1 MSPPTWFLTFAL
13 LAALAALAGVAVRAQ
28 TCRREARNLA
38 ESIEALDEGYALF
51 DAEDRLIATN
61 EAYRRTFPKTSGQ
74 WKPGDPFEDMLR
86 QAVQAGEVPE
96 AEGRPEDWIRDRLA
110 RRANPGQ
117 AWTQVLP
124 DGRTIRVRERR
135 TASGAMV
142 ALRADISELAAKERA
157 LTASQAQL
165 QAIIGRAG
173 VGILTMDLQGLIRSA
188 NPATVRMLGYAEAEL
203 IDQHVSMLVDHALRR
218 IVQSFL
224 DHYLQNDG
232 ADLPDDPREIPVLHR
247 SGRELTVQLS
257 LAEVRA
263 HDQRLFVA
271 VLTDITERKRY
282 EMELQHANEQLL
294 RLSTTD
300 ALTDLGNRRLLMQ
313 RLEDEWRR
321 ALRSKEPMSLLL
333 LDVDHF
339 KLFNDHYG
347 HPAGDACLQAIA
359 QLLREAA
366 ARPSD
371 LAARYGGEEFVLLLP
386 ETDTEGAMAVA
397 HRLML
402 RLRESDIEHCK
413 SPISGQVTLSI
424 GLISVQAHK
433 GSSPAQWLAQADLA
447 LYKAKA
453 QGRNRIVKGD
463 ALEETA

>member
-1 MSPPTWFLTFAL
+1 MSPIDWILALAL
-13 LAALAALAGVAVRAQ
+13 LGLLAGLAWVGPRAWA
-28 TCRREARNLA
+28 CRREARNLA
-38 ESIEALDEGYALF
+38 ESIDALDEGYALF
-51 DAEDRLIATN
+51 DAEDRLVTTN
-61 EAYRRTFPKTSGQ
+61 EAYRRTFPKTQSLWRSGDRFDHLL
-74 WKPGDPFEDMLR
+74 KL
-86 QAVQAGEVPE
+86 AVDAGEVPE
-96 AEGRPEDWIRDRLA
+96 AVGREQEWTLERLA
-110 RRANPGQ
+110 RRANPGP

-135 TASGAMV
+135 TAGGAMV

-173 VGILTMDLQGLIRSA
+173 VAILTVDAQGQIRSA

-203 IDQHVSMLVDHALRR
+203 LGQPVTMLVDHALRKV
-218 IVQSFL
+218 VQSFL
-224 DHYLQNDG
+224 DHYLEHED
-232 ADLPDDPREIPVLHR
+232 AELPDKPREFPVLHR

-263 HDQRLFVA
+263 YDQRLFVA

-282 EMELQHANEQLL
+282 ELELQHANEQLL

-347 HPAGDACLQAIA
+347 HPAGDACLQALA
-359 QLLREAA
+359 GLLRQAA

-397 HRLML
+397 QRLMQA
-402 RLRESDIEHCK
+402 LRENGIEHSK

-424 GLISVQAHK
+424 GLISVHAHK

-453 QGRNRIVKGD
+453 QGRNRIVKSES
-463 ALEETA
+463 A

>member
-1 MSPPTWFLTFAL
+1 MSLIDWILALALTSL
-13 LAALAALAGVAVRAQ
+13 LAALAWIAARARAGRL
-28 TCRREARNLA
+28 EARRLA
-38 ESIEALDEGYALF
+38 ESIDALDEGYALF
-51 DAEDRLIATN
+51 DSEDRLVTTN
-61 EAYRRTFPKTSGQ
+61 EAYRRTFPKTHGR
-74 WKPGDPFEDMLR
+74 WRLGDRFDELLQ
-86 QAVQAGEVPE
+86 QAVEAGEVPE
-96 AEGRPEDWIRDRLA
+96 AVGREEEWTRERLA
-110 RRANPGQ
+110 RRAEPGQ
-117 AWTQVLP
+117 TWTQVLP

-173 VGILTMDLQGLIRSA
+173 VAILTVDAQGLIRTA
-188 NPATVRMLGYAEAEL
+188 NPATVRMLGYEEAEL
-203 IDQHVSMLVDHALRR
+203 LGQPVSMLVDHALRR

-224 DHYLQNDG
+224 DHFLEHDD
-232 ADLPDDPREIPVLHR
+232 AELPDNPREFPVLHR

-263 HDQRLFVA
+263 HEQRLFVA

-282 EMELQHANEQLL
+282 ELELQHANEQLL

-300 ALTDLGNRRLLMQ
+300 ALTELGNRRLLMQ

-321 ALRSKEPMSLLL
+321 ALRSREPMSLLL

-347 HPAGDACLQAIA
+347 HPAGDACLQALA
-359 QLLREAA
+359 GLLREAA

-371 LAARYGGEEFVLLLP
+371 LAARYGGEEFVVLLP
-386 ETDTEGAMAVA
+386 ETDADGAMAVA
-397 HRLML
+397 QRLMQA
-402 RLRESDIEHCK
+402 LREKDIEHAK
-413 SPISGQVTLSI
+413 SPISNQVTLSV

-433 GSSPAQWLAQADLA
+433 ASSPAQWLAQADLA

-453 QGRNRIVKGD
+453 QGRNRIVRGES
-463 ALEETA
+463 A

>member
-1 MSPPTWFLTFAL
+1 M
-13 LAALAALAGVAVRAQ
+13 
-28 TCRREARNLA
+28 
-38 ESIEALDEGYALF
+38 
-51 DAEDRLIATN
+51 
-61 EAYRRTFPKTSGQ
+61 
-74 WKPGDPFEDMLR
+74 
-86 QAVQAGEVPE
+86 
-96 AEGRPEDWIRDRLA
+96 
-110 RRANPGQ
+110 
-117 AWTQVLP
+117 
-124 DGRTIRVRERR
+124 
-135 TASGAMV
+135 
-142 ALRADISELAAKERA
+142 
-157 LTASQAQL
+157 
-165 QAIIGRAG
+165 
-173 VGILTMDLQGLIRSA
+173 
-188 NPATVRMLGYAEAEL
+188 
-203 IDQHVSMLVDHALRR
+203 
-218 IVQSFL
+218 
-224 DHYLQNDG
+224 
-232 ADLPDDPREIPVLHR
+232 
-247 SGRELTVQLS
+247 QLS

-347 HPAGDACLQAIA
+347 HPAGDACLQALA
-359 QLLREAA
+359 GLLREAA

-386 ETDTEGAMAVA
+386 ETDVEGALAVA
-397 HRLML
+397 HRLMQA
-402 RLRESDIEHCK
+402 LREQDIEHAS

-424 GLISVQAHK
+424 GLISVQANK

-453 QGRNRIVKGD
+453 QGRNRIVRG
-463 ALEETA
+463 EST